1 MGLIMSQTASDSLL
15 SEPHNCLIV
24 GFGVE
29 VGVGVEVEVGAAT
42 GVKVGFGAALIAT
55 PLFHTNRVPDLTQV
69 YFFPPEI
76 EVAPAFVHFTPAFGA
91 ATAGPAA
98 NKRTPI
104 IKGETICCPRRIS
117 KVKPPGWSFTTLYL
131 INLLPTYKKPLDIDI
146 HRATV
151 IA

>member
-55 PLFHTNRVPDLTQV
+55 PLFHTNRVPDLMQV

-76 EVAPAFVHFTPAFGA
+76 EVAPAFVHFAPAFTA
-91 ATAGPAA
+91 ASAEVPL
-98 NKRTPI
+98 KISVP
-104 IKGETICCPRRIS
+104 TISGVKAWMLLRML
-117 KVKPPGWSFTTLYL
+117 KVKPSQCTFQ
-131 INLLPTYKKPLDIDI
+131 
-146 HRATV
+146 
-151 IA
+151 